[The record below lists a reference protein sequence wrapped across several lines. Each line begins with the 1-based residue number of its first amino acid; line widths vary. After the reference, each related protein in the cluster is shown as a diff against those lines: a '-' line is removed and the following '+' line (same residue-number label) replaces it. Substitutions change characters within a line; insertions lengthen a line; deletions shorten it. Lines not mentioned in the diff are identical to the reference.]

1 MLTLI
6 SANTGCVRALWV
18 LPAALVLVACN
29 ATEPNTARTPA
40 ASPTSTVVSASTP
53 SASPTAG
60 RSSTPTPKGTKTPK
74 PPDPIS
80 IQALI
85 NKKYDG
91 SNLKLARLLGD
102 YGAYKRYLITY
113 RGDGL
118 KISGV
123 MNVPDGKGPFPVL
136 VLNHGYI
143 DPDTYFPGQGMPR
156 EHDYLARHGYVVL
169 HTDYRGH
176 ASSDNDPNV
185 DYELR
190 LPYAIDTI
198 NAVKAIKSS
207 KLRFLD
213 KDRVGWL
220 GRSMGG
226 GVTLTALV
234 AQPGLVDA
242 AVIYASVSSLAADNW
257 KQFYRPSEDRSKT
270 NRRIARTYGLPD
282 KSPEFWRAASPRP
295 YVDRI
300 TEPLLVHHGTED
312 QTCPIRWSEATVRAL
327 KADGK
332 DVTFIKYRGEGHTFE
347 RQWQRSIERTWPS
360 STSTWTSTWTSN
372 VYTFPRPA
380 VAVGRSR
387 SLVLRQP
394 AVRRSRRHP
403 RKVRPARV
411 QFRLKISRVLA
422 SSSASA

>member
-1 MLTLI
+1 MR
-6 SANTGCVRALWV
+6 SCDRSYCSRERSQPDNGMDASSNTGYMKRLGV
-18 LPAALVLVACN
+18 LPVALLMVACS
-29 ATEPNTARTPA
+29 ASEPTIEPSRQTTSPGPSLASTSSP
-40 ASPTSTVVSASTP
+40 ASPASPARP
-53 SASPTAG
+53 SA
-60 RSSTPTPKGTKTPK
+60 TPTPRSTKAPK
-74 PPDPIS
+74 PNPIS
-80 IQALI
+80 VQALI

-91 SNLKLARLLGD
+91 RDLKVRRLLAD
-102 YGAYKRYLITY
+102 YGAYKRYIITY

-118 KISGV
+118 TISGV

-143 DPDTYFPGQGMPR
+143 DPDSYFPGQGMPR

-190 LPYAIDTI
+190 LPYAVDTI
-198 NAVKAIKSS
+198 NAVKAVKSS
-207 KLRFLD
+207 KLPYLD
-213 KDRVGWL
+213 KNRVGWL

-282 KSPEFWRAASPRP
+282 KSPDFWSAASARP
-295 YVDRI
+295 YLDRV
-300 TEPLLVHHGTED
+300 TEPLLVHHGTRD
-312 QTCPIRWSEATVRAL
+312 DTCPIRWSEATVKTL
-327 KADGK
+327 KAAGK
-332 DVTFIKYRGEGHTFE
+332 DVTFVKYRGEGHTFD
-347 RQWQRSIERTWPS
+347 RQWRRSIERT
-360 STSTWTSTWTSN
+360 TAFFDKHLN
-372 VYTFPRPA
+372 
-380 VAVGRSR
+380 
-387 SLVLRQP
+387 
-394 AVRRSRRHP
+394 
-403 RKVRPARV
+403 
-411 QFRLKISRVLA
+411 
-422 SSSASA
+422 

>member
-1 MLTLI
+1 MRHLWTTRGGRCQVVIRPVEDGECHSLI
-6 SANTGCVRALWV
+6 TVGTCSDTGLVKAYWM
-18 LPAALVLVACN
+18 LPAAMVLLACS
-29 ATEPNTARTPA
+29 AGEP
-40 ASPTSTVVSASTP
+40 ASAPQASSATSTVASEPKLSTSAP
-53 SASPTAG
+53 SARPSA
-60 RSSTPTPKGTKTPK
+60 TPTPEPTKKPK
-74 PPDPIS
+74 PPHPIS
-80 IQALI
+80 VHALI

-91 SNLKLARLLGD
+91 RNLKLGRLLGD
-102 YGAYKRYLITY
+102 YGAYKRYIITY

-118 KISGV
+118 TISGV

-176 ASSDNDPNV
+176 ASSDNDKNV

-190 LPYAIDTI
+190 LPYAVDTI
-198 NAVKAIKSS
+198 NAVKAVKSS
-207 KLRFLD
+207 KLKFLD

-226 GVTLTALV
+226 GVTLNALV

-257 KQFYRPSEDRSKT
+257 KQFYRPSEDRSRT

-295 YVDRI
+295 YFDRV
-300 TEPLLVHHGTED
+300 TEPVLVHHGIQD
-312 QTCPIRWSEATVRAL
+312 DTCPIRWSEATVKAL
-327 KADGK
+327 KAEGK
-332 DVTFIKYRGEGHTFE
+332 NVTFVRYRGEGHTFE
-347 RQWQRSIERTWPS
+347 RQWQRSIERTVS
-360 STSTWTSTWTSN
+360 
-372 VYTFPRPA
+372 FFDKH
-380 VAVGRSR
+380 
-387 SLVLRQP
+387 LD
-394 AVRRSRRHP
+394 
-403 RKVRPARV
+403 
-411 QFRLKISRVLA
+411 
-422 SSSASA
+422 

>member
-1 MLTLI
+1 MSTLI
-6 SANTGCVRALWV
+6 SAKTRRVKALWV
-18 LPAALVLVACN
+18 LPAALVLAACSV
-29 ATEPNTARTPA
+29 TEPNTARTPA
-40 ASPTSTVVSASTP
+40 TSPTSTVVSAATP
-53 SASPTAG
+53 SVSATAG
-60 RSSTPTPKGTKTPK
+60 TSSHPTPEATKTLKSPH
-74 PPDPIS
+74 PIS
-80 IQALI
+80 MQALI

-91 SNLKLARLLGD
+91 RNLKLGRLLGD
-102 YGAYKRYLITY
+102 YGAYKRYMITY

-123 MNVPDGKGPFPVL
+123 MNVPDGRGPFPVL

-156 EHDYLARHGYVVL
+156 EHDYLALHGYVVL

-198 NAVKAIKSS
+198 NAVKAVKSS

-257 KQFYRPSEDRSKT
+257 KQFDRPSQDRSRT
-270 NRRIARTYGLPD
+270 NRRIARTYGLRTSGPN
-282 KSPEFWRAASPRP
+282 SGAPLRAR
-295 YVDRI
+295 
-300 TEPLLVHHGTED
+300 TLVG
-312 QTCPIRWSEATVRAL
+312 
-327 KADGK
+327 
-332 DVTFIKYRGEGHTFE
+332 
-347 RQWQRSIERTWPS
+347 
-360 STSTWTSTWTSN
+360 
-372 VYTFPRPA
+372 
-380 VAVGRSR
+380 
-387 SLVLRQP
+387 
-394 AVRRSRRHP
+394 
-403 RKVRPARV
+403 
-411 QFRLKISRVLA
+411 
-422 SSSASA
+422 SSSRCSCTTALEMTPVRSAGPKRPSRTQGSRQGRHLHQIPRRGPHI

>member
-1 MLTLI
+1 
-6 SANTGCVRALWV
+6 V
-18 LPAALVLVACN
+18 
-29 ATEPNTARTPA
+29 
-40 ASPTSTVVSASTP
+40 
-53 SASPTAG
+53 
-60 RSSTPTPKGTKTPK
+60 TKTPK
-74 PPDPIS
+74 AHPVS
-80 IQALI
+80 MQALI

-91 SNLKLARLLGD
+91 RDLKLGRLLGD

-136 VLNHGYI
+136 VLN
-143 DPDTYFPGQGMPR
+143 R

-190 LPYAIDTI
+190 LPYAVDTI
-198 NAVKAIKSS
+198 NAVKAVKSS
-207 KLRFLD
+207 KLPFFD
-213 KDRVGWL
+213 KDQVGWL

-257 KQFYRPSEDRSKT
+257 KQFYRPSADRSRT

-282 KSPEFWRAASPRP
+282 DSPEFWRAASPRP
-295 YVDRI
+295 YFDRI
-300 TEPLLVHHGTED
+300 SEPVLVHHGTRD
-312 QTCPIRWSEATVRAL
+312 DTCPIRWSEGTVKALRA
-327 KADGK
+327 AGK
-332 DVTFIKYRGEGHTFE
+332 DVTFVKYRGEGHTFE
-347 RQWQRSIERTWPS
+347 RQWQRSIERT
-360 STSTWTSTWTSN
+360 
-372 VYTFPRPA
+372 
-380 VAVGRSR
+380 
-387 SLVLRQP
+387 
-394 AVRRSRRHP
+394 
-403 RKVRPARV
+403 
-411 QFRLKISRVLA
+411 LA
-422 SSSASA
+422 FFDKHLD